1 MASRDDAAANRG
13 IEPPQ
18 AIAADQARSLLQQ
31 IDQALVELPA
41 DGGQWDAHMLRF
53 LQTTLDSDDFHVDKL
68 PGQAGELPITAAF
81 LKPLVETDR
90 IIQDVYQP
98 LYEGSMAIAAAG
110 NKMDTPVD
118 RRKWLEHGRPTR
130 NPQEIVKNILTGAVV
145 LLAQGKDDAYIVREM
160 TMPTRQVGEPTTEV
174 ALLAPKEGFVE
185 SAEVNLALIRRRL
198 ATERLRV
205 KSFML
210 GRISQT
216 RVCVLYLDG
225 LTDPSIVRKICRGIE
240 HIDVDYIRGAND
252 IEEILVG
259 ATMTP
264 FPLGE
269 RTERTDR
276 VVTALVEGRVAILVD
291 GTPFT
296 LILPTAL
303 PELQRDSEVFIPG
316 SLGSTFVRLLRF
328 AGLLLGTFAPAA
340 YVALLGVSPEV
351 LPPDLVVNVAV
362 SRAGVPYSV
371 LFEMLLFNFVLDVV
385 IEATQQ
391 APSSIGQTL
400 TIVGSLIVGQAAVQA
415 QLASQ
420 LVVVVLAITAI
431 GTLLAVNLPF
441 SYTVRIIKYPITIT
455 SGILGIYGVA
465 VSILAV
471 STHVAALKSLG
482 TPYMTA
488 VAPLHWREFLTYHL
502 VTKGKAHRHI
512 RPTTFHPQDAVRM
525 ASDGMEP

>member
-1 MASRDDAAANRG
+1 MASTEGIVANRG
-13 IEPPQ
+13 IEPPP

-31 IDQALVELPA
+31 IDQVLVELPA
-41 DGGQWDAHMLRF
+41 GGAQWDVHMIRF
-53 LQTTLDSDDFHVDKL
+53 LHTTLDSDDLHVDQL
-68 PGQAGELPITAAF
+68 PGHPGQLPLTAVY

-98 LYEGSMAIAAAG
+98 LYQGAMTFAAAG
-110 NKMDTPVD
+110 NKSGIPVD
-118 RRKWLEHGRPTR
+118 RRTWLEHGQFTSD
-130 NPQEIVKNILTGAVV
+130 PQEIVKDLLTGAVV
-145 LLAQGKDDAYIVREM
+145 LLARGKDDAYIVREM
-160 TMPTRQVGEPTTEV
+160 AMPTRQVGEPTTEV

-198 ATERLRV
+198 ATEKLRV
-205 KSFML
+205 KNFKV
-210 GRISQT
+210 GRISKT

-240 HIDVDYIRGAND
+240 GMDVDYVRGAND

-276 VVTALVEGRVAILVD
+276 VVTALVEGRVGILVD

-296 LILPTAL
+296 LVLPTTL
-303 PELQRDSEVFIPG
+303 PELQRDSEVFIAG
-316 SLGSTFVRLLRF
+316 SVSSTWVHLLRF
-328 AGLLLGTFAPAA
+328 AGLMLGTFAPAA

-362 SRAGVPYSV
+362 SRSGVPYSV

-400 TIVGSLIVGQAAVQA
+400 TIVGSLIIGQAAVQA

-441 SYTVRIIKYPITIT
+441 SYAVRIIKYPITIT
-455 SGILGIYGVA
+455 SGVLGLYGVA
-465 VSILAV
+465 LSILGV
-471 STHVAALKSLG
+471 CIHVASLKSLG

-488 VAPLHWREFLTYHL
+488 VAPLHWREFVTYH
-502 VTKGKAHRHI
+502 VWTKGKSQRQV
-512 RPTTFHPQDAVRM
+512 RPTTFHPQDPVRM
-525 ASDGMEP
+525 AKGGMDS

>member
-1 MASRDDAAANRG
+1 MASRDDAVAKRG

-31 IDQALVELPA
+31 IDQALVDLPSE
-41 DGGQWDAHMLRF
+41 QWAVHLVRF
-53 LQTTLDSDDFHVDKL
+53 LQTTLDSDDFHVDEL
-68 PGQAGELPITAAF
+68 PGQPGELPLTAVY

-98 LYEGSMAIAAAG
+98 LYEGSMAFAATG
-110 NKMDTPVD
+110 RKSTMPVD
-118 RRKWLEHGRPTR
+118 RRVWLEHGRPSR
-130 NPQEIVKNILTGAVV
+130 DPQEIVKNILAGAVV

-160 TMPTRQVGEPTTEV
+160 SMPTRQVGEPTTEV

-198 ATERLRV
+198 ATDKLRV
-205 KSFML
+205 KNFQV
-210 GRISQT
+210 GRISKT

-225 LTDPSIVRKICRGIE
+225 LTDPSMVRKICQGIQ
-240 HIDVDYIRGAND
+240 HIDVDFVRGAND

-259 ATMTP
+259 AAMTP

-276 VVTALVEGRVAILVD
+276 VVTSLVEGRVAVVVD

-296 LILPTAL
+296 LVLPTTL
-303 PELQRDSEVFIPG
+303 PELQRDAEVFIPG
-316 SLGSTFVRLLRF
+316 SLGSTFVRMLRM
-328 AGLLLGTFAPAA
+328 AGLMLGTLAPAA
-340 YVALLGVSPEV
+340 YVSLLGVSPEV

-391 APSSIGQTL
+391 APS
-400 TIVGSLIVGQAAVQA
+400 
-415 QLASQ
+415 
-420 LVVVVLAITAI
+420 
-431 GTLLAVNLPF
+431 
-441 SYTVRIIKYPITIT
+441 
-455 SGILGIYGVA
+455 
-465 VSILAV
+465 
-471 STHVAALKSLG
+471 
-482 TPYMTA
+482 
-488 VAPLHWREFLTYHL
+488 
-502 VTKGKAHRHI
+502 
-512 RPTTFHPQDAVRM
+512 
-525 ASDGMEP
+525 